1 MWRRGFSI
9 GWRVLALLGAV
20 PLLAAEPESGQAPDP
35 APQAQEPATVQDAT
49 APQDMTPA
57 ERDAALAEE
66 IRAAEAAAA
75 NAPVTDNNESFV
87 PSVQIS
93 EDLSVSF
100 PADI

>member
-1 MWRRGFSI
+1 MPRMGLSI
-9 GWRVLALLGAV
+9 GWLILPLLGAM
-20 PLLAAEPESGQAPDP
+20 PLMAAESESGQAPDP
-35 APQAQEPATVQDAT
+35 APQARESTTAQGATN
-49 APQDMTPA
+49 PEDMTTA

-75 NAPVTDNNESFV
+75 NAPVADSNESFV

-100 PADI
+100 P